1 MADYLRRSAAGLL
14 LLAIGIG
21 CLVYG
26 VHRRE
31 HETVAKKSNIV
42 CLECIGIG

>member
-1 MADYLRRSAAGLL
+1 MTKILRRFGAGLL
-14 LLAIGIG
+14 ALGIGAG

-31 HETVAKKSNIV
+31 HLTVANKSNIV

>member
-1 MADYLRRSAAGLL
+1 MADFLRRNIAGLL
-14 LLAIGIG
+14 VLTLGIG
-21 CLVYG
+21 CLFYG
-26 VHRRE
+26 IHRRE